1 MNLNID
7 NDVFVLKLFL
17 ADENIIGII
26 VLLFI
31 KKLQTAT
38 KEKFQRKITL
48 LFSTIQLV
56 LQTRITK
63 TKHRTFLKKK

>member
-38 KEKFQRKITL
+38 KEQFQRKITL